1 MQYDVVIVGGGPSGL
16 TAAIKIMQLAAEQG
30 LDITVCLVEKGSEIG
45 AHILSGAIVEPR
57 ALTELFP
64 DWKSMGAPLNTPV
77 TDDRFLFLSENR
89 ALAIPEWSLP
99 PQMHNRGNYIA
110 SLGNL
115 CRWLAEQAE
124 ALGVE
129 LYPGFAAAEVLFN
142 DDGSVKGIAT
152 GDMGVNRAGE
162 QKDSYEPGIE
172 LHAKYTLFS
181 EGCRGFLSQQL
192 IESFGLAAESE
203 CQTYGLGIKELWE
216 IDPDKHVPGLALH
229 SAGWPLGNQIYGGS
243 FMYHMENNQVSI
255 GMVVG
260 LDYSNP
266 YISPFEEMQ
275 RFKTHPAIRKYLEGG
290 KRIAYGARTLNEGG
304 LQSLPGLV
312 FPGGALIGCSAG
324 FLNVPKIKGSHTAMK
339 SGLLAAGSL
348 VEALAQNRSHD
359 ALVSYPESIRESW
372 LYSEL
377 HQARNFRPAFSK
389 WGLAGGTLYAGLDL
403 KLLRGKA
410 PWTLSHHGRDRD
422 QLKPATAFT
431 PITYPKPDGTVT
443 FDRLSSVFI
452 SNTNHEE
459 DQPVHLRLKDTTVP
473 ISLNLKEYAAPEQR
487 YCPAGVYEIVQEDG
501 VERLQINAQNCL
513 HCKACDIKDPSH
525 NITWTTPEGSGG
537 PNYPNM

>member
-1 MQYDVVIVGGGPSGL
+1 MQYDVVIVGGGPAGL
-16 TAAIKIMQLAAEQG
+16 TTSIKIRQLAAAQE

-57 ALTELFP
+57 ALAELFP

-77 TDDRFLFLSENR
+77 TDDRFLFLSENK
-89 ALAIPEWSLP
+89 AISIPNWTLP

-115 CRWLAEQAE
+115 CRWLGEQAE

-152 GDMGVNRAGE
+152 GDMGINRAGE
-162 QKDSYEPGIE
+162 QKDSFEPGIE

-192 IESFGLAAESE
+192 IESFGLAADSES
-203 CQTYGLGIKELWE
+203 QTYGLGIKELWE
-216 IDPDKHVPGLALH
+216 IDPEKHQPGLALH

-243 FMYHMENNQVSI
+243 FMYHMQNNQVSI

-260 LDYSNP
+260 LDYANP
-266 YISPFEEMQ
+266 YLSPYEEMQ

-304 LQSLPGLV
+304 LQSLPGLT

-339 SGLLAAGSL
+339 SGLLAASSV
-348 VEALAQNRSHD
+348 VEALSQNRSHD
-359 ALVSYPESIRESW
+359 ELLSYPQGIKESW
-372 LYSEL
+372 LYAEL
-377 HQARNFRPAFSK
+377 HQARNFRPAFTK
-389 WGLAGGTLYAGLDL
+389 WGLAGGTLYAGIDL

-422 QLKPATAFT
+422 QLRPARECKPIA
-431 PITYPKPDGTVT
+431 YPKPDGEIT

-459 DQPVHLRLKDTTVP
+459 DQPVHLRLKDETAP
-473 ISLNLKEYAAPEQR
+473 IALNLREFAAPEQR

-525 NITWTTPEGSGG
+525 NIIWTTPEGSGG